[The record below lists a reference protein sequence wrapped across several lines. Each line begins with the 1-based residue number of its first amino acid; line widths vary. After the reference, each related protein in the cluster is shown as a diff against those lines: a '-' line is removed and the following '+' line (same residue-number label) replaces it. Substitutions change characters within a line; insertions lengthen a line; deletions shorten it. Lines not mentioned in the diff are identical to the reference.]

1 MVYFGNSMVY
11 FVKPMREF
19 PKDLLRK
26 YCHPVLD
33 ILQLMLRGEKSERT
47 HIAQQRIWLIY
58 KSQVLHYVKL
68 N

>member
-1 MVYFGNSMVY
+1 MVY
-11 FVKPMREF
+11 FVKPKREF
-19 PKDLLRK
+19 PEDPLSKH
-26 YCHPVLD
+26 CHPVLD
-33 ILQLMLRGEKSERT
+33 ILQPMLRGKKSQRT

>member
-1 MVYFGNSMVY
+1 
-11 FVKPMREF
+11 MREF